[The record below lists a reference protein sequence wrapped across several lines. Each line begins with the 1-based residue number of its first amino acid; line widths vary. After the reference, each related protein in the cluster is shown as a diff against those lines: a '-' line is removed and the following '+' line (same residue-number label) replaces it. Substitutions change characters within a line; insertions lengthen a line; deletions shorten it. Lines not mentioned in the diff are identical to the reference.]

1 MFSMIKAR
9 AFARRR
15 RARMGR
21 AVVEAATAE
30 AAGEATSSDA
40 SLGES
45 GDDSGDGGERAAKGL
60 VAEFVR
66 ELGDDGTLRRL
77 ELAAERLRTETT
89 RDAARLRSERARDRS
104 SLDVAPGDRRKEAS
118 EKLLK
123 YLENSERSSS
133 ASSWRSE
140 TVLIAPKNTAI
151 EVRLSGGSSSPST
164 ILSAPSNESE
174 SDRILSLTST
184 RSLAENPGRPAMV
197 TPTRAERMVTP
208 TPSQTPT
215 LLRSKA
221 VRVRQ
226 LSHIS
231 SDEEV
236 TNEFTAHTPAYTPP
250 DHKSSI
256 AAIPCNS
263 LGNLATHM
271 HLSSSS
277 ENLIEENS
285 RSERRRTSFD
295 TVFPVELRAQIH
307 EILGEIPRF
316 TNRAFEEK
324 ESDVDEDEV
333 WSAMLRFRV
342 SDLPR
347 RARTPIATSNTT
359 IGMNLLRCVDAK
371 SQALDGEL
379 VRLAY
384 RLKIAEKEVRAKSL
398 LVREAVHAIP
408 SERLRGAFV
417 QLHELSL
424 DATLRHGFVRQL
436 ESHLSRLNV
445 ILADPRLRRPP
456 ETASDAFDWAC
467 ALGLQGRLDET

>member
-1 MFSMIKAR
+1 LM
-9 AFARRR
+9 
-15 RARMGR
+15 
-21 AVVEAATAE
+21 
-30 AAGEATSSDA
+30 
-40 SLGES
+40 
-45 GDDSGDGGERAAKGL
+45 
-60 VAEFVR
+60 AEFVR

-77 ELAAERLRTETT
+77 ELAAERLRKETT
-89 RDAARLRSERARDRS
+89 RDAARARSARARDRS
-104 SLDVAPGDRRKEAS
+104 SLEVSRGGGRTKAS

-123 YLENSERSSS
+123 YLEDSERSSS

-151 EVRLSGGSSSPST
+151 TVRLSGGSSSPST

-174 SDRILSLTST
+174 SDRMLPLIST
-184 RSLAENPGRPAMV
+184 HSHVEGDGRPEMV
-197 TPTRAERMVTP
+197 TPPRAERVVTP
-208 TPSQTPT
+208 TPSQTPM

-221 VRVRQ
+221 IRVRK

-231 SDEEV
+231 SDEEMR
-236 TNEFTAHTPAYTPP
+236 NEFTAYTPAYTPP

-256 AAIPCNS
+256 AMASCNS
-263 LGNLATHM
+263 LGNLAM
-271 HLSSSS
+271 RRSSGS
-277 ENLIEENS
+277 ENLIEDSS
-285 RSERRRTSFD
+285 RSEKHRTNFD

-307 EILGEIPRF
+307 DTLGEIPGF
-316 TNRAFEEK
+316 TNRALEDE

-347 RARTPIATSNTT
+347 RARTPIRTSNTT
-359 IGMNLLRCVDAK
+359 IGMNLLRCIDAQ

-379 VRLAY
+379 VRLEY
-384 RLKIAEKEVRAKSL
+384 RLSIAEKEVRAKSL

-408 SERLRGAFV
+408 SERLRDAFA

-424 DATLRHGFVRQL
+424 DAALRHGFVRQL
-436 ESHLSRLNV
+436 ESKISQLNA

-456 ETASDAFDWAC
+456 ETASDAFDWVC
-467 ALGLQGRLDET
+467 ALGLQGRLDEI